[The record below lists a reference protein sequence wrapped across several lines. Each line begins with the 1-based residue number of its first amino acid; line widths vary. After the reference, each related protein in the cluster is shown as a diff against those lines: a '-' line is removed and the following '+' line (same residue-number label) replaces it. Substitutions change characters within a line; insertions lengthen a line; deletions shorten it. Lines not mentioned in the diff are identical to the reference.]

1 MENKEIIIDDTYAEA
16 FKTKE
21 AHLLITATTKQ
32 LEHIAATEATGF
44 ATSFI
49 GCGAEAGID
58 QYIPP
63 EKTPDNRP
71 GYSIII
77 CQNKTE
83 DLEEQLLERIGQCV
97 LTAPTTAVYNLI
109 EESDKQTNLGFKLSF
124 FADGYQTSYDE
135 NDKTYYKI
143 PVMSGDFI
151 IEENFGITNAVAG
164 GNLFIMAK
172 TQQTALLAAQA
183 AVEAIANIS
192 GVITPFPGGIVAS
205 GSKVGSKK
213 YKFMNATTNEQF
225 CPTLK
230 DEIDD
235 SQLPEDVNGVYE
247 IVFDALNED
256 IINEA
261 TQKAIDAIKT
271 VPDVV
276 KISAGN
282 YGGNLGK
289 YKINL
294 IKQ

>member
-1 MENKEIIIDDTYAEA
+1 MENNEIIIDDTYAEA
-16 FKTKE
+16 FSTKA
-21 AHLLITATTKQ
+21 AHLLITAATKQ
-32 LEHIAATEATGF
+32 LAHTAAVEATGF

-63 EKTPDNRP
+63 EETPDNRP

-97 LTAPTTAVYNLI
+97 LTAPTTAVYNLLC
-109 EESDKQTNLGFKLSF
+109 SDKQTNLGFKLSF
-124 FADGYQTSYDE
+124 FADGYQKQYVKD
-135 NDKTYYKI
+135 DKTYYKI

-151 IEENFGITNAVAG
+151 IEENFGITSAVAG

-172 TQQTALLAAQA
+172 TQQTALIAAQA
-183 AVEAIANIS
+183 AVEAIANVK

-213 YKFMNATTNEQF
+213 YKFMNATTNEQY

-230 DEIDD
+230 DEIEDTC
-235 SQLPEDVNGVYE
+235 LPDNVNGVYE
-247 IVFDALNED
+247 IVFDALTEEK
-256 IINEA
+256 INEA
-261 TQKAIDAIKT
+261 TQKAIKAIKT
-271 VPDVV
+271 IPDVV

-294 IKQ
+294 IQK

>member
-16 FKTKE
+16 FKTKA

-32 LEHIAATEATGF
+32 LAHTAATEATGF

-109 EESDKQTNLGFKLSF
+109 DESDKQTNLGFKLSF
-124 FADGYQTSYDE
+124 FADGYQTSYEE

-183 AVEAIANIS
+183 AVEAIANIA
-192 GVITPFPGGIVAS
+192 GVITPFPGGLVAS

-213 YKFMNATTNEQF
+213 YKFMNATTNEQY

-230 DEIDD
+230 DEIED

-247 IVFDALNED
+247 IVFDALDED

-261 TQKAIDAIKT
+261 TQKAIEAIKT

>member
-1 MENKEIIIDDTYAEA
+1 MNSPIIEDTYAEA
-16 FKTKE
+16 FKTT
-21 AHLLITATTKQ
+21 ASYLLITAATRK
-32 LEHIAATEATGF
+32 LAYRAAVEATGF

-49 GCGAEAGID
+49 GCPAEAGID
-58 QYIPP
+58 QYVPP

-83 DLEEQLLERIGQCV
+83 KVEEQLLERVGQCV
-97 LTAPTTAVYNLI
+97 LTAATTAVFNLLP
-109 EESDKQTNLGFKLSF
+109 EAEKQTNLGFKLAF
-124 FADGYQTSYDE
+124 FADGYQEKITKYGKDM
-135 NDKTYYKI
+135 YKI
-143 PVMSGDFI
+143 PVMSGDFL
-151 IEENFGITNAVAG
+151 IEENFGIVDAVAG

-172 TQQTALLAAQA
+172 TQQSALIAAEA
-183 AVEAIANIS
+183 AVNAIREIS

-213 YKFMNATTNEQF
+213 YKFMNATTNEQY

-230 DEIDD
+230 DKIED
-235 SQLPEDVNGVYE
+235 SKLPEDTNGVYE
-247 IVFDALNED
+247 LVFDGLTEENV
-256 IINEA
+256 IKA
-261 TQKAIDAIKT
+261 TRAAVNAIKT
-271 VPDVV
+271 IPDVQ

-294 IKQ
+294 LE